1 VRVVSPLE
9 LQVLEGDRVLGST
22 ADGPIIASAGRHEL
36 EFVNNAFGYRDR
48 RVITLKPGEVMS
60 VSIPHPEGRISIN
73 AVPWADVWI
82 DNQHVGETPLAN
94 LAVPIGQHEVSF
106 RHPSYGEQKRTTIV
120 RHDTPTR
127 ISADLR

>member
-1 VRVVSPLE
+1 MVSPLE
-9 LQVLEGDRVLGST
+9 LQVLEGDRVLGSS

-36 EFVNNAFGYRDR
+36 EFVNNALGYRDR
-48 RVITLKPGEVMS
+48 RVITLRPGEVMS
-60 VSIPHPEGRISIN
+60 LSIPHPEGRLSIN

-82 DNQHVGETPLAN
+82 DSVHVGETPLAN